1 MLKNKPTVHIIDDDL
16 SIGKAIGRLLKSV
29 GIEYEYF
36 TSAEDYLNSDSKKDA
51 NCLVLDIKLP
61 GMSGL
66 DLQQEL
72 KKQNNNI
79 LIIFITGHG
88 NKELQEEVINKG
100 AYGYLEKPFDHQ
112 LLIELIESSNKQ
124 RNIN

>member
-1 MLKNKPTVHIIDDDL
+1 MLKNKSIVHIIDDDL
-16 SIGKAIGRLLKSV
+16 SIGKALGRLFKSV
-29 GIEYEYF
+29 DIEYEYF
-36 TSAEDYLNSDSKKDA
+36 TSAEAYLKSDTKKDA
-51 NCLVLDIKLP
+51 HCLILDVKLP

-79 LIIFITGHG
+79 AIIFITGQG
-88 NKELQEEVINKG
+88 DKELEEEVINKG

-112 LLIELIESSNKQ
+112 LLIELIESSLEKGVVN
-124 RNIN
+124 